1 MFIHNFIHQASSII
15 LKTLLARKIET
26 LVIGYNENWKQ
37 NITLGKRTN
46 QQFVQIS
53 YKVFINKIKYKC
65 EDYGINV
72 ILTEEAYTSKIDHL
86 AGEKM
91 QKHKTYKGKRIHRGL
106 FLSST
111 GIAINAD
118 VNGALG
124 IMRKV
129 FSESAK
135 QIADS
140 GVAFT
145 PVIIQ
150 PINYTRAKAQCNCIS
165 IENAKKA
172 S

>member
-1 MFIHNFIHQASSII
+1 MA
-15 LKTLLARKIET
+15 
-26 LVIGYNENWKQ
+26 
-37 NITLGKRTN
+37 
-46 QQFVQIS
+46 
-53 YKVFINKIKYKC
+53 
-65 EDYGINV
+65 
-72 ILTEEAYTSKIDHL
+72 KIDL
-86 AGEKM
+86 DRANKDQLDEFYTLYSDIAGEKM
-91 QKHKTYKGKRIHRGL
+91 QKHKKYKGKRIRRGL

-129 FSESAK
+129 FSKSAR
-135 QIADS
+135 QIVDS

-150 PINYTRAKAQCNCIS
+150 PISYTGAKAQCNIIR
-165 IENAKKA
+165 IENTKKA

>member
-1 MFIHNFIHQASSII
+1 MFIHNFIHQASAIVMKELIS
-15 LKTLLARKIET
+15 RKIET
-26 LVIGYNENWKQ
+26 LIICYNEDWKQ
-37 NITLGKRTN
+37 NINLGKRIN
-46 QQFVQIS
+46 QQFVQIP
-53 YKVFINKIKYKC
+53 YKTFIDKIMYKC
-65 EDYGINV
+65 EDYGIKV
-72 ILTEEAYTSKIDHL
+72 ILTEESYTSKIDHL

-91 QKHKTYKGKRIHRGL
+91 QKHTKYKGKRIHRGL

-111 GIAINAD
+111 GIVINAD

-135 QIADS
+135 QIVGS

-150 PINYTRAKAQCNCIS
+150 PINYTRAKAQCNCIR
-165 IENAKKA
+165 IENTKKA

>member
-1 MFIHNFIHQASSII
+1 
-15 LKTLLARKIET
+15 
-26 LVIGYNENWKQ
+26 
-37 NITLGKRTN
+37 
-46 QQFVQIS
+46 
-53 YKVFINKIKYKC
+53 
-65 EDYGINV
+65 
-72 ILTEEAYTSKIDHL
+72 
-86 AGEKM
+86 M
-91 QKHKTYKGKRIHRGL
+91 QKHKKYKGKRIRRGL

-129 FSESAK
+129 FSESAR
-135 QIADS
+135 QIVDS

-150 PINYTRAKAQCNCIS
+150 PINYTGARTQCDCIR
-165 IENAKKA
+165 IETTKKA